1 MSSIKKLIEDLAPEG
16 EEIDPE
22 EVKTLI
28 SFIFSLQFTSLILD
42 DQQLN
47 RSLTAEDKAYLEEF
61 KNVEILSFSNTALKS
76 LVNLPDLPELKR
88 VSEDHSQSYVQIELN
103 SNNLNGDELKHLAKY
118 NNLHTIKFAS
128 NKVTDFS
135 QLDAIVI
142 QDFQ

>member
-16 EEIDPE
+16 EEINPE
-22 EVKTLI
+22 EVMTLI
-28 SFIFSLQFTSLILD
+28 SLKDSLQFTSLILD

-88 VSEDHSQSYVQIELN
+88 VCADHDQTHMYRLN
-103 SNNLNGDELKHLAKY
+103 
-118 NNLHTIKFAS
+118 
-128 NKVTDFS
+128 
-135 QLDAIVI
+135 
-142 QDFQ
+142 

>member
-16 EEIDPE
+16 EEINPE
-22 EVKTLI
+22 EVMTLI
-28 SFIFSLQFTSLILD
+28 SLKVSLQFTSLILD

-88 VSEDHSQSYVQIELN
+88 VCADHDQTHMYRLN
-103 SNNLNGDELKHLAKY
+103 
-118 NNLHTIKFAS
+118 
-128 NKVTDFS
+128 
-135 QLDAIVI
+135 
-142 QDFQ
+142 